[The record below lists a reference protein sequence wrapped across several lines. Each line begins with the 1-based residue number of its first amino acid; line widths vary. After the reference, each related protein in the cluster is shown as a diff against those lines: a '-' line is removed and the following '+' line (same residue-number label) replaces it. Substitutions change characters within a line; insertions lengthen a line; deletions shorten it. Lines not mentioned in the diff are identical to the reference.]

1 MKYRHLPGTELDLP
15 EVGFGVWTVS
25 TDWWGRMEE
34 IDRVTLLQ
42 KAFDLGVTFFDTADT
57 HGKGYGEEILFK
69 ALRTQ
74 RHEIVIG
81 TKFGYDFYNYLERL
95 GHEERE
101 QRFDRE
107 FIRFACEQSLRR
119 LGTDYIDLYQL
130 HNPKIDVIEQD
141 EVFSTLEDLVREGK
155 VRYYGVALGP
165 GIGWVQEGTAS
176 MCHREIKS
184 LEIIYNILEQDAA
197 RCLFP
202 IAKDKK
208 IGLISRVPHASDV
221 LTSKY
226 RRAPESDGPINATH
240 LGNENVAGGR
250 EKAAMVKFL
259 SQGTGRT
266 VAQAAI
272 KFCLSQECLVSVL
285 PNITTSEE
293 LLEYLEAP
301 DCPDIS
307 DEEQQRLDE
316 LWQEG
321 FYLSGASMSPD
332 KEP

>member
-1 MKYRHLPGTELDLP
+1 MKYRHLPGTELDLS

-57 HGKGYGEEILFK
+57 YGKGYGEEILFK
-69 ALRTQ
+69 ALRAQ

-81 TKFGYDFYNYLERL
+81 TKFGYDFYNYLERV

-165 GIGWVQEGTAS
+165 DIGWVQEGTSS
-176 MCHREIKS
+176 MCNREIKS
-184 LEIIYNILEQDAA
+184 LGIIYNILEQDPA
-197 RCLFP
+197 RRFFP
-202 IAKDKK
+202 IAKDKE
-208 IGLISRVPHASDV
+208 IGLISRAPHASGA
-221 LTSKY
+221 LTSKH
-226 RRAPESDGPINATH
+226 RQSPESDGAIHASH
-240 LGNENVAGGR
+240 RGDENFEGGT
-250 EKAAMVKFL
+250 EKAAMVEFL

-266 VAQAAI
+266 VGQAAV

-285 PNITTSEE
+285 PNIATSEE
-293 LLEYLEAP
+293 LLEYSEAP

-321 FYLSGASMSPD
+321 FYLSGAPMTPD

>member
-1 MKYRHLPGTELDLP
+1 MKYRRLPGTELDLP

-34 IDRVTLLQ
+34 IDRATLLQ
-42 KAFDLGVTFFDTADT
+42 KAFDLGVTFFDTADI

-69 ALRTQ
+69 ALRAQ
-74 RHEIVIG
+74 RHEIVIA
-81 TKFGYDFYNYLERL
+81 TKFGYDFYNYLERV

-141 EVFSTLEDLVREGK
+141 EVFRTLEDLVREGK
-155 VRYYGVALGP
+155 VRYYGVSLGP
-165 GIGWVQEGTAS
+165 DIGWVQEGTAS
-176 MCHREIKS
+176 MCHRGIKS
-184 LEIIYNILEQDAA
+184 LEIIYNILEQDPA
-197 RCLFP
+197 RCFFP
-202 IAKDKK
+202 IAKDKE
-208 IGLISRVPHASDV
+208 IGLISRAPHASGV
-221 LTSKY
+221 LTSKH
-226 RRAPESDGPINATH
+226 RRPPASDGAIQATH
-240 LGNENVAGGR
+240 RGNENFEEEM
-250 EKAAMVKFL
+250 EKAAMVEFL
-259 SQGTGRT
+259 YQGTGRT

-272 KFCLSQECLVSVL
+272 KFCLSQECVVSVL
-285 PNITTSEE
+285 PNITTIEE
-293 LLEYLEAP
+293 LLEYSAAP

-307 DEEQQRLDE
+307 DEEQQTLDE
-316 LWQEG
+316 LWQER
-321 FYLSGASMSPD
+321 FCLSGAARAPD